1 MAEFVRSGGI
11 EGSVNIVFGGY
22 RYYRVRH
29 VIGTHFFGVGCPEFK
44 SQDLYVCVS
53 IGR

>member
-11 EGSVNIVFGGY
+11 EGSVNTVFGGY

-29 VIGTHFFGVGCPEFK
+29 VIGTHFLLALVALSLNPK
-44 SQDLYVCVS
+44 IYMSA
-53 IGR
+53 